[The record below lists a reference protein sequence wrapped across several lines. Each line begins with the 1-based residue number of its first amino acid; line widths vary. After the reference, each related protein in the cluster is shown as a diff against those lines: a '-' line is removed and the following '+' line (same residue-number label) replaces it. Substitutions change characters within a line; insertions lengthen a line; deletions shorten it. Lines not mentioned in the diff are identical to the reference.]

1 MNRLWQFAMVLL
13 ASFAF
18 CAPALAQPPV
28 SHGAAKKLI
37 ADIHEEIE
45 HQTTVYCGCPYVR
58 TTRSG
63 GDLTREDCGLTA
75 RSSDE
80 RSDALHWEHVVP
92 AAWIGEQH
100 ACWNDGHELCV
111 DDDRPYKGRDCCT
124 KAGIDPKF
132 MEKYNDLHN
141 LFPAS
146 GEINI
151 DRLNHPYGEVQGEPR
166 AYGACD
172 FEMRRSPTVAEP
184 AKCVRG
190 ELARAML
197 YMIDQFGVDVRMSR
211 DQLMSWHELDPP
223 EPWEIERA
231 RRIEA
236 VTGRINHYLTT
247 SDD

>member
-1 MNRLWQFAMVLL
+1 MVF
-13 ASFAF
+13 ASFA
-18 CAPALAQPPV
+18 CCSPALAQPPAN
-28 SHGAAKKLI
+28 HEAAKKLI
-37 ADIHEEIE
+37 ADIHEDIGY
-45 HQTTVYCGCPYVR
+45 QTTVYCSCPYDR

-63 GDLTREDCGLTA
+63 GDLKREDCGLTA
-75 RSSDE
+75 RLNDK
-80 RSDALHWEHVVP
+80 RSDALEWEHIVP

-100 ACWNDGHELCV
+100 ACWKDGHELCV
-111 DDDRPYKGRDCCT
+111 RNDDKHFNGRDCCT

-146 GEINI
+146 GEINF
-151 DRLNHPYGEVQGEPR
+151 DRLHHPYGEVQGEPR

-172 FEMRRSPTVAEP
+172 FEMGRRPTVAEP
-184 AKCVRG
+184 AKSVRG

-197 YMIDQFGVDVRMSR
+197 YMKDQFGVDVRMSR
-211 DQLMSWHELDPP
+211 EQLLSWHVLDPP

-231 RRIEA
+231 QRIEA
-236 VTGRINHYLTT
+236 ETGQKSHYLTT